1 MLMIVIVATLMAVLV
16 LTRLRVRMWVL
27 MQVPMRM
34 RATLMSMSMS
44 MRMPRPMMLTEHL
57 LRERIVFGE
66 GLVVTMLVSAAIRT
80 RFGLERQRYLLDRRA
95 DAHEHIGEHRIVF
108 ELQIIGADFHRRM
121 TIAEVIRGARERQ
134 RIRSAYVKHGFMRGN
149 DTHETA
155 IVGDE
160 HVAVVQH
167 GAAR

>member
-16 LTRLRVRMWVL
+16 LVLTRLRVRMWV
-27 MQVPMRM
+27 PMRM
-34 RATLMSMSMS
+34 RATLMS

-66 GLVVTMLVSAAIRT
+66 GLVVTMLVSAAIRA

-95 DAHEHIGEHRIVF
+95 DAHEHIGKHRIVF

-134 RIRSAYVKHGFMRGN
+134 RIRSAYVKHSFMRGN

>member
-16 LTRLRVRMWVL
+16 LVLTRLRVRMRVL

-34 RATLMSMSMS
+34 RATLMG
-44 MRMPRPMMLTEHL
+44 MRMPMMLTEHL

-66 GLVVTMLVSAAIRT
+66 GLVVTMLVSAAIRA

-95 DAHEHIGEHRIVF
+95 DAHEHIGKHRIVF